1 MSDSGQWLL
10 DRLTSFGEADAIIH
24 GESITTYDALVD
36 AIPQVTMLLDQRG
49 VRARDRVVVIGDFGT
64 MSSAVLLELISRRAV
79 LIPMTLSTAKRRETL
94 FQICAAD
101 WCVEV
106 EEGRGIDG
114 VSVQKLVTADAPNSN
129 HQLFRELE
137 ARDVPGLVLFTSG
150 STGEPKAVVHD
161 FSLLLEKFRVNGRP
175 ARTVNFLL
183 FDHWGG
189 LNTLLHIL
197 TSGGVVACPQ
207 NRNPDYICSLIE
219 KHKLELLPASP
230 SFLNLMMVSGAHKN
244 HDLSSLKLITYGSE
258 PMPPT
263 TLARVHRE
271 LPNID
276 LRQTYGL
283 IELGVLRAKSAGSDS
298 LLVKLGGDGYD
309 IRVVDNLLEIKAKS
323 SMLGYLNAPSPFT
336 EDGYFKTGDRVEQH
350 GEYVRI
356 LGRESEQI
364 NVGGE
369 KVFPTEVET
378 TLLDCPHV
386 ADAVVYGVS
395 HPLSGKVV
403 AADVVRIASDL
414 EDSAVRTAIRL
425 HCNERLEPYKVP
437 VKIKFV
443 EGPLV
448 GDRQKRVR
456 IGRDVEEN

>member
-1 MSDSGQWLL
+1 
-10 DRLTSFGEADAIIH
+10 
-24 GESITTYDALVD
+24 
-36 AIPQVTMLLDQRG
+36 
-49 VRARDRVVVIGDFGT
+49 
-64 MSSAVLLELISRRAV
+64 
-79 LIPMTLSTAKRRETL
+79 
-94 FQICAAD
+94 
-101 WCVEV
+101 
-106 EEGRGIDG
+106 
-114 VSVQKLVTADAPNSN
+114 
-129 HQLFRELE
+129 
-137 ARDVPGLVLFTSG
+137 
-150 STGEPKAVVHD
+150 
-161 FSLLLEKFRVNGRP
+161 
-175 ARTVNFLL
+175 
-183 FDHWGG
+183 
-189 LNTLLHIL
+189 
-197 TSGGVVACPQ
+197 
-207 NRNPDYICSLIE
+207 
-219 KHKLELLPASP
+219 
-230 SFLNLMMVSGAHKN
+230 
-244 HDLSSLKLITYGSE
+244 
-258 PMPPT
+258 MPPT